1 MRRSVAWLATVP
13 LMLGGSQLAHAL
25 AYRIA
30 YPQAH
35 VRVVRLLATG
45 HAYLS
50 WLPLALGVSSACVLV
65 SLACATLDAARGRPA
80 HALPASAFALLPP
93 AAYALQ
99 EVLELS
105 LHTGTFAW
113 HAVLAP
119 TFVPGLLLQL
129 PVAVVVYITARLLLH
144 AAERLGRAF
153 ARPRFTL
160 RPTALRAPVAA
171 VADGLLSPSA
181 RLARAPPRVA
191 VS

>member
-1 MRRSVAWLATVP
+1 MRRSLAWLVAVP

-45 HAYLS
+45 HAYLA
-50 WLPLALGVSSACVLV
+50 WLPLALGVASACVLV
-65 SLACATLDAARGRPA
+65 ALACTALDAARGRAA
-80 HALPASAFALLPP
+80 HALPAPAFALLPP
-93 AAYALQ
+93 VAFALQ

-113 HAVLAP
+113 RAVLAP
-119 TFVPGLLLQL
+119 TFVPGVLLQL
-129 PVAVVVYITARLLLH
+129 PVAALVYAAARLLLR
-144 AAERLGRAF
+144 AAERVGRAL

-160 RPTALRAPVAA
+160 RPAALRAPV
-171 VADGLLSPSA
+171 VALVEGLLAPSV
-181 RLARAPPRVA
+181 RLARAPPLA
-191 VS
+191 VVS